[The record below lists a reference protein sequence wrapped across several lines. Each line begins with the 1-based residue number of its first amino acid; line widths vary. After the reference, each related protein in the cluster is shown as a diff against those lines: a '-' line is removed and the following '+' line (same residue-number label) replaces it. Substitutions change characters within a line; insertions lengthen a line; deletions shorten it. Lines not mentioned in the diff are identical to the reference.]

1 MQRPARAA
9 AAPPQKYRGIAKA
22 RLKPVRL
29 EDGRLVRNGTATLLE
44 FSKKA
49 ERLVMQALQLSEEE
63 VHESSVEE
71 E

>member
-1 MQRPARAA
+1 MRR
-9 AAPPQKYRGIAKA
+9 
-22 RLKPVRL
+22 
-29 EDGRLVRNGTATLLE
+29 EDGRLVRNGTANLLE

-49 ERLVMQALQLSEEE
+49 ERLVMQALQLSEEK